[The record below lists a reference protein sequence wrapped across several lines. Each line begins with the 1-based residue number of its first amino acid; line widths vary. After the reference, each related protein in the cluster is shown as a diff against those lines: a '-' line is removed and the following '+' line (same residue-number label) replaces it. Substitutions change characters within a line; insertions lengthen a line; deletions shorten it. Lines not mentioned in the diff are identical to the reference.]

1 MHDTVIQRVLLIF
14 DAQVP
19 THISI
24 RAGSAWDYSSHPD
37 KNDSTSPRYHQTW
50 RSLYATRL
58 HRSYPLRMFIGS
70 PLGQSADV
78 QGFDNGWWGTILGS
92 PRFLKD
98 YGSCAMVEGAEVC
111 NLSTPQ
117 LSAGSSVQ
125 SAGISKST
133 LVRRI

>member
-1 MHDTVIQRVLLIF
+1 MYAARV
-14 DAQVP
+14 
-19 THISI
+19 H
-24 RAGSAWDYSSHPD
+24 RSHPLCM
-37 KNDSTSPRYHQTW
+37 S
-50 RSLYATRL
+50 
-58 HRSYPLRMFIGS
+58 FGS
-70 PLGQSADV
+70 PQGQSADV

-98 YGSCAMVEGAEVC
+98 YGSCSMVEGVEVC

-133 LVRRI
+133 MVGSI

>member
-1 MHDTVIQRVLLIF
+1 MHDTVIQRVQLIL
-14 DAQVP
+14 DAQELM
-19 THISI
+19 HISI
-24 RAGSAWDYSSHPD
+24 RVGRAWDNSSHPIR
-37 KNDSTSPRYHQTW
+37 NDSTSSRYHQTW
-50 RSLYATRL
+50 RSMYAARV
-58 HRSYPLRMFIGS
+58 HRSHPLCMFIGS
-70 PLGQSADV
+70 PLGHSADV

-98 YGSCAMVEGAEVC
+98 YGSCAMVEGVEVC

-125 SAGISKST
+125 SAGISKPT